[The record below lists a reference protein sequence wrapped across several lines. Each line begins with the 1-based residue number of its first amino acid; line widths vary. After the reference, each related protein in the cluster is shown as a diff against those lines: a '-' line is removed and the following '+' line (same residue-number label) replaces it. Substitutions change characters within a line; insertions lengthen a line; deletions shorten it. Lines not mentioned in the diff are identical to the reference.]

1 MNKVKRSLSVIA
13 CVSVCA
19 AALTAYGITTQAK
32 DSAPVD
38 PVPVKTVD
46 AEGTDAAV
54 EAAATPTVKTVNRS
68 TLKVDLISAEEA
80 PPESYNGFLALDEAP
95 IAGAMSG
102 ERAAE
107 CILEQYEKAM
117 HNPYQRLNEALLSQK
132 YDRVGIQIS
141 YGYSKRLD
149 AYAWT
154 GLVYSAQDGQL
165 TNGENCTFQTVV
177 FACSIDAVNGAVY
190 KEDFEGDFILSY
202 DQKIADEEEAF
213 LDESVEMAKRL
224 APTGKVTGANILW
237 KDHDEAIG
245 VGVTFED
252 GSGYAFHLNARQ
264 GVHQCE
270 YYPDAARMY

>member
-19 AALTAYGITTQAK
+19 ATLTAYGITTQAK

-38 PVPVKTVD
+38 PVTVKTVD

-54 EAAATPTVKTVNRS
+54 NAAATPAVKTVSRS

-177 FACSIDAVNGAVY
+177 FACSIDAVNGTVY

-202 DQKIADEEEAF
+202 DQKIAGGRN
-213 LDESVEMAKRL
+213 V
-224 APTGKVTGANILW
+224 PG
-237 KDHDEAIG
+237 
-245 VGVTFED
+245 
-252 GSGYAFHLNARQ
+252 
-264 GVHQCE
+264 
-270 YYPDAARMY
+270 